1 MKHVHD
7 YLNQHIQDQSII
19 GMGSGSTIEAYIP
32 AVATYIS
39 ENDFDVTFVPTS
51 ERTEKILIEYG
62 MTTSLDIEKI
72 DLTIDGADYFTPSLI
87 AIKGYGGALVR
98 EKQIGYISKDIII
111 VARENKQTD
120 SFEDLKI
127 PVEINPF
134 LFELT
139 KIQIEEITEAK
150 ITDRSDGDA
159 LFITDNG
166 NYIADCRF
174 ESILDISSL
183 HNTLINIPG
192 VIETGIFD
200 RYINQIVSFGET
212 DFTVYKN

>member
-1 MKHVHD
+1 M
-7 YLNQHIQDQSII
+7 
-19 GMGSGSTIEAYIP
+19 
-32 AVATYIS
+32 
-39 ENDFDVTFVPTS
+39 
-51 ERTEKILIEYG
+51 
-62 MTTSLDIEKI
+62 
-72 DLTIDGADYFTPSLI
+72 
-87 AIKGYGGALVR
+87 
-98 EKQIGYISKDIII
+98 
-111 VARENKQTD
+111 
-120 SFEDLKI
+120 
-127 PVEINPF
+127 
-134 LFELT
+134 FELT